1 MVLQTGLEG
10 THVIITGGSRGIGKS
25 IVEAFLSEGANVSYC
40 ARNVTGDEFATFSSA
55 HNARAVGTSVD
66 VGDKAALQAWVKKSG
81 ESFGRIDTIIGNGR
95 AHSMSALSLLRDTLT
110 RHELASLQL
119 FDDSSESWLTSYN
132 VDVMGFVTLVQTAVP
147 FLLKSPNASIV
158 VISSFLGR
166 EFFRSP
172 PAPYGPF
179 KAAQLQ
185 HVQELSHY
193 LGPKG
198 IRTNAISPGPI
209 IFPGGNWETYQKE
222 SPEWVEE
229 TRLKVPLRRLG
240 SPEEI
245 ANAAVWL
252 ASRLSSYV
260 SGTNMLVD
268 GGIHVGTHF

>member
-55 HNARAVGTSVD
+55 HNAHAVGTSVD

-81 ESFGRIDTIIGNGR
+81 ESFGRIDTIIAN
-95 AHSMSALSLLRDTLT
+95 
-110 RHELASLQL
+110 ASLQL

-147 FLLKSPNASIV
+147 FLLKSPNASVV

-240 SPEEI
+240 SPGEI